1 MFAFVALKLM
11 TQVGAMRGPAPRS
24 GVGSRPLNVQ
34 GTDEQKQPDK
44 AEQKH
49 DHVLSRKPLP
59 RISTLLRQR
68 VNINPMDAYSVY
80 RTRSTEL
87 MVERAFNFRWTPE
100 VERSGEED
108 LMTLWESL
116 TSDEQADLVTW
127 IAMQEGSDIE
137 A

>member
-1 MFAFVALKLM
+1 M
-11 TQVGAMRGPAPRS
+11 
-24 GVGSRPLNVQ
+24 
-34 GTDEQKQPDK
+34 
-44 AEQKH
+44 
-49 DHVLSRKPLP
+49 
-59 RISTLLRQR
+59 RQR